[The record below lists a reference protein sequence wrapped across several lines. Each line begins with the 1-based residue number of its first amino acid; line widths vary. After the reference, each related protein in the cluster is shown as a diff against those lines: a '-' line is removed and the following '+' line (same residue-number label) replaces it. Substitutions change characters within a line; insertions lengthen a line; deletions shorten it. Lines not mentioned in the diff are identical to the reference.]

1 MITISIADSVVI
13 STALLSEIREYVRIA
28 QFVLESGADVSPFI
42 EEITALIHAYNA
54 VNFVPFTSSHPF
66 LRRYFNF

>member
-1 MITISIADSVVI
+1 MKTISIADSVVI
-13 STALLSEIREYVRIA
+13 STALRSEIRECVRIA

-42 EEITALIHAYNA
+42 QEITALIHAYNA
-54 VNFVPFTSSHPF
+54 VNFVPYTSSHPF

>member
-13 STALLSEIREYVRIA
+13 STALRSEIREYVRMA
-28 QFVLESGADVSPFI
+28 QFVLESGSDVTPFI
-42 EEITALIHAYNA
+42 EEISALIHAYNS

-66 LRRYFNF
+66 LRRYFKF

>member
-1 MITISIADSVVI
+1 MITISIPDSVVI
-13 STALLSEIREYVRIA
+13 STALRSEIREYVRMA
-28 QFVLESGADVSPFI
+28 QFVLESGSDVTPFI
-42 EEITALIHAYNA
+42 EEITALIHAYNS

>member
-1 MITISIADSVVI
+1 MITISISDSVVI
-13 STALLSEIREYVRIA
+13 STALRSQIREYVRMA
-28 QFVLESGADVSPFI
+28 QFVLESGSDVTPFI
-42 EEITALIHAYNA
+42 EEITALIHAYNS

>member
-13 STALLSEIREYVRIA
+13 SVALRSEIREYVKVA
-28 QFVLESGADVSPFI
+28 QIVLERCADVTPFI
-42 EEITALIHAYNA
+42 EEISALIHAYNS
-54 VNFVPFTSSHPF
+54 VNLVPFTSSHPF